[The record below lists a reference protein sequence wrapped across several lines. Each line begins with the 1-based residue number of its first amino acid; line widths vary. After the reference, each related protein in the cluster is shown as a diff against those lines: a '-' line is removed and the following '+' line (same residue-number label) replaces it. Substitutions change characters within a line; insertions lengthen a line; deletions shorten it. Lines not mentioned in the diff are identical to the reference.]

1 MLPKFLQSEIFPYA
15 SVEIVRAP
23 VLRVVCGW
31 CGVVLTEGEAPTPV
45 SHGMCPG
52 CVATFAVPPAP
63 PRFTVEPRGS
73 CWSVLDRE
81 GTARRLP
88 TTYETFTTETSARA
102 CAIALNGCVR

>member
-1 MLPKFLQSEIFPYA
+1 MLPRFLQSEIFPYA
-15 SVEIVRAP
+15 SVEIVPAP
-23 VLRVVCGW
+23 VLHVVCGW
-31 CGVVLTEGEAPTPV
+31 CQTVLVEGDPAAGPA

-52 CVATFAVPPAP
+52 CVATFAVRV
-63 PRFTVEPRGS
+63 PRFTVEPRGR

-81 GTARRLP
+81 AVARRLP